1 MTLETSND
9 TCRNNKQKPSITDH
23 MQTFNQKEAF
33 NFTVACCSKKHLF
46 NVAEVVRLEASSNY
60 TLIHAL
66 NKRPLMVA
74 KVLSAYEEEL
84 AAMGF
89 VRVHRSH
96 LVNKQYICTVDGS
109 GNILMADRQS
119 IDIPRRK
126 RKEVMSQLKHD
137 Q

>member
-1 MTLETSND
+1 
-9 TCRNNKQKPSITDH
+9 
-23 MQTFNQKEAF
+23 MQTFNPAGP
-33 NFTVACCSKKHLF
+33 NFIVACCKRKHAFALD
-46 NVAEVVRLEASSNY
+46 EVIRLEASSNY
-60 TLIHAL
+60 TLIYAL

-74 KVLSAYEEEL
+74 KVLAAYEEEL

-109 GNILMADRQS
+109 GNIVMADRQS

-126 RKEVMSQLKHD
+126 RKEVMNQLKQD